1 VILENLQR
9 QDPSAVQKIKG
20 SIIDSA
26 PVAVPDSQVKA
37 VAKLRSTELGDY
49 RNVTEALSLQILH
62 IQKN

>member
-26 PVAVPDSQVKA
+26 PVVVPDSQVKA